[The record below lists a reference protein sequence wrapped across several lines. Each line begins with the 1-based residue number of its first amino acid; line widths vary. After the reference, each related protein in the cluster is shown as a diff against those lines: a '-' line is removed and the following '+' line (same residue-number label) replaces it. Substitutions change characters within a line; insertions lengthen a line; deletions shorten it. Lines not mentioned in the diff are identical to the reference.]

1 MVIMG
6 GLSGNRP
13 RSQCESRRCF
23 FLGGDTEDRPR
34 GLDRW
39 PSRASG
45 RVEGGIF
52 GYVDRVMIGL

>member
-1 MVIMG
+1 MEI
-6 GLSGNRP
+6 GLEASVKV
-13 RSQCESRRCF
+13 EDVF

>member
-1 MVIMG
+1 MF
-6 GLSGNRP
+6 
-13 RSQCESRRCF
+13 F